1 MPGSEAIQ
9 VLSLA
14 RATIWSLKSV
24 EEVHGDVGDAESLPP
39 AFQEVAKH
47 LQVVCD
53 ALETAQKQIRQ
64 RKDDGACAEMKPSLE
79 ECKGKAARLEK
90 LFLTVV
96 TSAAAQRME
105 RYREAVREMGKGNRV
120 ETLMEDIMKDVKL
133 LLTVDDEM
141 KAAAE
146 SQLGALVEAMKE
158 VSAIPPSLQDE
169 SPASG
174 INNFG
179 SGPQNVN
186 AGNGIQNNSNG
197 PGQQFING
205 TFHGFNSAT
214 SREPKNA
221 PA

>member
-1 MPGSEAIQ
+1 MPGPEATH

-14 RATIWSLKSV
+14 RATISTLKSI
-24 EEVHGDVGDAESLPP
+24 EEIHSDLSDAESLPP
-39 AFQEVAKH
+39 AFQAVAKH
-47 LQVVCD
+47 LQVVYR
-53 ALETAQKQIRQ
+53 ALKTAQKQIRH
-64 RKDDGACAEMKPSLE
+64 RKDDSTCGEMKPSVAE
-79 ECKGKAARLEK
+79 SKDKAARLEE
-90 LFLTVV
+90 LFRRVV
-96 TSAAAQRME
+96 PSAAAQRVE

-120 ETLMEDIMKDVKL
+120 ETLMKDIMEDVQL

-141 KAAAE
+141 RAAAE
-146 SQLGALVEAMKE
+146 SQLGVLVEAMKE

-186 AGNGIQNNSNG
+186 TGNGTQNNSNG

-205 TFHGFNSAT
+205 TFHGFSTVA